1 MVDSANMLKG
11 LEIFAVGFGGV
22 FVILI
27 LVALATA
34 SLSWL
39 LPKEDKSSPHP

>member
-1 MVDSANMLKG
+1 MVDTANMLKG
-11 LEIFAVGFGGV
+11 LEIFVIGFGGV
-22 FVILI
+22 FAILI

-39 LPKEDKSSPHP
+39 LPKEDKDSPRS